1 MASSRLKHFM
11 LDEIADMTMEDE
23 MDLASLGE
31 KKRAIFVCTPV
42 NDTSFNY
49 LVSMMYMQAFQQL
62 YDRAEREYGGRLPRH
77 VRFIMDEFYNT
88 PPPDRFDNVLSTCRS
103 YNLSCAVILQDIGQL
118 KTMFEKE
125 WESLM
130 AQCDEFLY
138 LGGNEQSTHKY
149 VSELLGKE
157 TIDTNTFGKSTGRS
171 GNYSTNYQ
179 ISGREL
185 LTPDEVRMLDNQ
197 YAILFIRGERPV
209 MDFKYDILKHPNV
222 ALTTD
227 GKASAYK
234 HGEVTVKHSSISV
247 LSIDP
252 EELPE
257 ESYGETNYELLSDED
272 FEVNKNL
279 F

>member
-1 MASSRLKHFM
+1 
-11 LDEIADMTMEDE
+11 

-138 LGGNEQSTHKY
+138 LGGNDTATHKY
-149 VSELLGKE
+149 VSERLGKE
-157 TIDTNTFGKSTGRS
+157 TIFSKTTSQTRGTHGSSSQNDQKVGTELMTPDAISAWKISIRFCSCAANAQCSMRNMCCKSTQMYNGLPVTVRQKRIHHR
-171 GNYSTNYQ
+171 NIFRSTNIMLRFPPMKSTRNTSQ
-179 ISGREL
+179 RKS
-185 LTPDEVRMLDNQ
+185 EVFSLNTS
-197 YAILFIRGERPV
+197 LFLHNPPKKE
-209 MDFKYDILKHPNV
+209 
-222 ALTTD
+222 
-227 GKASAYK
+227 
-234 HGEVTVKHSSISV
+234 
-247 LSIDP
+247 
-252 EELPE
+252 
-257 ESYGETNYELLSDED
+257 
-272 FEVNKNL
+272 NKL
-279 F
+279 